1 MKLLPHILFEKHVYI
16 LALEM
21 AKPRNNHCANYI
33 GTLSFPMYRPV
44 ALVHLLSLA
53 FLAALTLL
61 VDARE
66 VTDDDEHWRRQGGP
80 GVPGPPMAGQN
91 FFFVK

>member
-1 MKLLPHILFEKHVYI
+1 MKLLPCILFEKCLYFSI
-16 LALEM
+16 GSGQPTEQPL
-21 AKPRNNHCANYI
+21 CANRI

-44 ALVHLLSLA
+44 AFVHLLSLA

-66 VTDDDEHWRRQGGP
+66 VRDDDGHRQRYDEHAAQ
-80 GVPGPPMAGQN
+80 
-91 FFFVK
+91 

>member
-1 MKLLPHILFEKHVYI
+1 MKLLPCILLEKYVYI

-21 AKPRNNHCANYI
+21 AKPRNNHCANRI
-33 GTLSFPMYRPV
+33 GTLFRSLCTGRWRSF
-44 ALVHLLSLA
+44 VHLLSLA

-66 VTDDDEHWRRQGGP
+66 VRDDDGHRQRYDEHAAQ
-80 GVPGPPMAGQN
+80 
-91 FFFVK
+91 